1 MIIAIDGPAAAGKGT
16 LARRIAAALSLPY
29 LDTGLL
35 YRAVG
40 RLVLD
45 AGQDPADEEAAT
57 KAARTI
63 TELDLRRTDLR
74 DPKADRAASQVA
86 SIPSVRQALLDYQRH
101 YGNQNGAVLDGRD
114 IGTIVFPRAD
124 VKLFITASLAARAAR
139 RHAELTQRGEA
150 VSLEAVLADMAA
162 RDEADRNR
170 IAAPL
175 KPAFDATAIDTTD
188 IDAETAFQKALALIE
203 EKSRHAPAATV
214 SEALATRLS
223 VRDFLADPVAEMTLR
238 RVLEKAARAP
248 SGGNLQ
254 PWHVVVLTGAPLAS
268 LVEKVTAR
276 QAKMPKGEAAEY
288 PVYPNPIS
296 EPYAGRRFKIGE
308 DMYALLGIAR
318 EDREARRAWF
328 ARNFR
333 FFDAPVGLFCFVDRQ
348 MGAAQF
354 SDLGM
359 FLQSVMLLLRE
370 EGLDSCAQEA
380 WSMFAPTIYAALGTR
395 PEHMLF
401 CGLAIGRRNPAAPVN
416 SLVSE
421 RAKLED
427 FATFEGFTS

>member
-16 LARRIAAALSLPY
+16 LARRIATALSLPY

-45 AGQDPADEEAAT
+45 AGEDPADAEAAT
-57 KAARTI
+57 RAARTI
-63 TELDLRRTDLR
+63 TETDLTRPDLR
-74 DPKADRAASQVA
+74 DPDVDRAASQVA

-114 IGTIVFPRAD
+114 IGTIVFPNAT

-139 RHAELTQRGEA
+139 RHAELAQRGESISLDA
-150 VSLEAVLADMAA
+150 VFADMSA

-175 KPAFDATAIDTTD
+175 KPAFDATAIDTTE
-188 IDAETAFQKALALIE
+188 IDAETAFQRALALINQ
-203 EKSRHAPAATV
+203 KSRHAPAATV

-223 VRDFLADPVAEMTLR
+223 VRDFLPDPIPQETLR
-238 RVLEKAARAP
+238 RVLQKAARAP

-254 PWHVVVLTGAPLAS
+254 PWHVTVLTAEPLAT
-268 LVEKVTAR
+268 LIEKVSAR

-288 PVYPNPIS
+288 PVYPNPIT
-296 EPYAGRRFKIGE
+296 EPYAARRFKIGE
-308 DMYALLGIAR
+308 DMYALLNIAR
-318 EDREARRAWF
+318 EDRESRRAWF

-333 FFDAPVGLFCFVDRQ
+333 FFGAPVGLFCFVDRQ

-359 FLQSVMLLLRE
+359 FLQSLFLLLRE

-380 WSMFAPTIYAALGTR
+380 WSMFAPTIYAALGTP
-395 PEHMLF
+395 PEKMLF
-401 CGLAIGRRNPAAPVN
+401 CGVAIGKRNPAAPVN
-416 SLVSE
+416 NLVSD
-421 RAKLED
+421 RAPLED
-427 FATFEGFTS
+427 FVNFKGFTS